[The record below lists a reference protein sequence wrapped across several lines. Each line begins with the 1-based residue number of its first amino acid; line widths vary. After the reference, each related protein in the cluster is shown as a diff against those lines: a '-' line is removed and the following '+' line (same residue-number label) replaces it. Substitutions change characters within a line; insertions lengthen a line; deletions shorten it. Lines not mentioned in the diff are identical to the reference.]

1 MLKINAY
8 FEGNVKSIGFT
19 TPEGRATAGVMEAG
33 LYQFD
38 TSTKEIMIITSGE
51 LHVQLP
57 GEKEWKVYKPF
68 EQFEVAKDVV
78 FAVKAVVATSYVC
91 YYR

>member
-1 MLKINAY
+1 
-8 FEGNVKSIGFT
+8 
-19 TPEGRATAGVMEAG
+19 
-33 LYQFD
+33 
-38 TSTKEIMIITSGE
+38 MIITSGE

-78 FAVKAVVATSYVC
+78 FAVKAVVATSYGLLLSVKS
-91 YYR
+91 RMK